1 MPLTGRTKKI
11 LEKLVTLES
20 RTVGYKILFRL
31 LERTLLQVFLQNV
44 LDCILILHF
53 PRIAFVPRG
62 VAVSQGTTSAAFVA
76 SRHAAGCPCDACTA
90 AHPAACPCGLC
101 RGARTM
107 LFADAVA
114 AEDVPEEV
122 EALDGV
128 ESAEEA
134 HNVDRPARKAL
145 KKKGPRGKPLSE
157 FSVGDTVSAKVKTI
171 TNYGA
176 FMDIGAST
184 DGLLHIS
191 QLSTEFVSDVSEVLQ
206 AGQEVEVRITGID
219 EAKNQVALSMLSA
232 EQEAS
237 AKEAARAS
245 RGQRQERPQRQER
258 RDDSAAINGLK
269 EKGWSPEQ
277 FIEGTVVSTVDFG
290 AFVRFDV
297 SQLNAEVE
305 GEIDGLVHIS
315 ALSAGRADSVT
326 SFVNVDDK
334 VQIRLKAIGDRNK
347 VSLTMV
353 SVEDEKAKMESMGS
367 APEPMGNREWRDA
380 VKKLQETM
388 PDFKNGPV
396 VVDLRN

>member
-1 MPLTGRTKKI
+1 
-11 LEKLVTLES
+11 
-20 RTVGYKILFRL
+20 
-31 LERTLLQVFLQNV
+31 
-44 LDCILILHF
+44 
-53 PRIAFVPRG
+53 
-62 VAVSQGTTSAAFVA
+62 
-76 SRHAAGCPCDACTA
+76 
-90 AHPAACPCGLC
+90 
-101 RGARTM
+101 M
-107 LFADAVA
+107 LFADVVDS
-114 AEDVPEEV
+114 AEDAVPEEV

-128 ESAEEA
+128 ESADEA

-157 FSVGDTVSAKVKTI
+157 FSVGDSVTAKVKTI

-219 EAKNQVALSMLSA
+219 EGKNQVALSLLTE

-245 RGQRQERPQRQER
+245 RGQRERPQRQER
-258 RDDSAAINGLK
+258 RDDSAAINALK

-297 SQLNAEVE
+297 SQLNAEAE
-305 GEIDGLVHIS
+305 GQIDGLVHIS
-315 ALSAGRADSVT
+315 ALSVGRVDAVT
-326 SFVNVDDK
+326 SIVNVDDK

-353 SVEDEKAKMESMGS
+353 SVEDEKAKMEAMG
-367 APEPMGNREWRDA
+367 ATPEPMGNREWREA
-380 VKKLQETM
+380 VKKLQEQM
-388 PDFKNGPV
+388 PEFKNGPV
-396 VVDLRN
+396 VVDMRK